1 MTTNRDRIL
10 SAIRNSSQPLDDDQL
25 SRRSGVAPRQTV
37 NMICRQLAIEGT
49 LRRAE
54 GPDGKIVN
62 ELLSEPS
69 VIPPDKA
76 MRIPAPLAGTS
87 DDTVE
92 TGHGLPGASHEQR
105 MAETV
110 MLRILS
116 ESLGV
121 ELRPR
126 KLHHPSGARVEVD
139 GADQQLTALV
149 ECWAHQGPAKVAQK
163 NKLVTDAVKLH
174 WVAQS
179 LSPAPER
186 LILCVS
192 DPAAIKHLQGSSWHG
207 AAIAYL
213 GVSLEVVQLPQDV
226 VVGIVAAQKRQ
237 YR

>member
-1 MTTNRDRIL
+1 MMLDNHATRITPT
-10 SAIRNSSQPLDDDQL
+10 A
-25 SRRSGVAPRQTV
+25 RS
-37 NMICRQLAIEGT
+37 
-49 LRRAE
+49 
-54 GPDGKIVN
+54 
-62 ELLSEPS
+62 
-69 VIPPDKA
+69 
-76 MRIPAPLAGTS
+76 S

-92 TGHGLPGASHEQR
+92 TGRGLPGASHEQR
-105 MAETV
+105 MAETI
-110 MLRILS
+110 MLRLLS

-121 ELRPR
+121 QLRPR
-126 KLHHPSGARVEVD
+126 KLHHPSGARVELD
-139 GADQQLTALV
+139 GADEQLTTLV

-163 NKLVTDAVKLH
+163 SKLVTDAVKLH